1 MIEIM
6 NDCDYRNIF
15 SKIFNTGGIEP
26 ANLGRV
32 SLLLQLLSQ
41 VYYPVFCVNYS

>member
-15 SKIFNTGGIEP
+15 SKIFNTGFSWLIRM
-26 ANLGRV
+26 NQIDL
-32 SLLLQLLSQ
+32 SNQLIFFLETNG
-41 VYYPVFCVNYS
+41 FVNI